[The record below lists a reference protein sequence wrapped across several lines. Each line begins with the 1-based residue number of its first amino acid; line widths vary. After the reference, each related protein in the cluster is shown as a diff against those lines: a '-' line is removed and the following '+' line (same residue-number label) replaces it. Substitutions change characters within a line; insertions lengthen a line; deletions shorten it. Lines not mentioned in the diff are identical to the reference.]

1 MMASQPGHTSQ
12 SSAGA
17 ESNAGSTWPASAKGL
32 PPSVPLPSTA
42 VLRGHKSVSIEHE
55 GVIYRL
61 QVTKLGKLILTK

>member
-1 MMASQPGHTSQ
+1 M
-12 SSAGA
+12 SACQTRPCACGA
-17 ESNAGSTWPASAKGL
+17 EPNAPRPQADLGKGVAVPA
-32 PPSVPLPSTA
+32 PLPSTM

>member
-1 MMASQPGHTSQ
+1 MSAAQPGATSRQ
-12 SSAGA
+12 GVATLALDTRAAIGANRSAP
-17 ESNAGSTWPASAKGL
+17 E
-32 PPSVPLPSTA
+32 PLPSTA